1 MAIIDADAHVVEN
14 EYTWDF
20 MPEEDQ
26 PHRPAILVP
35 KPGHKTRAGE
45 YWFIDGRVFAKD
57 VNVGLDTDL
66 ETREASDVK
75 KRLAHMD
82 ELGVTTHVLYPTVFL
97 RPLAYHQEVEVAL
110 ARGYNRWVGNIHAQS
125 EGRLRWT
132 VIVPTSRMD
141 IAIEELNYGKEHGA
155 CGVFMRG
162 IEGDHRLSDPYLY
175 PLWEEAQR
183 LDLPICIHAATGK
196 FEFFDYFSRDAGFS
210 TFKLPAVGAFH
221 DIIMKDMHKK
231 FPDLRWGFVEISASW
246 LPYAMNDLSVRYTRQ
261 GIPWAGRE
269 LLQERNIFVAVQTTD
284 DIDYIV
290 ETAGEDNLMIGTDY
304 GHNDTSTELRAL
316 TNLRDN
322 GGLSP
327 ALVEKILDANP
338 RRLYAL

>member
-35 KPGHKTRAGE
+35 KQGHKTRAGE

-57 VNVGLDTDL
+57 VNVGLDTDA

-97 RPLAYHQEVEVAL
+97 RPLAYHPEVEVAL

-162 IEGDHRLSDPYLY
+162 IEGDHRLTDPYLY

-183 LDLPICIHAATGK
+183 LDLPICVHAATGK
-196 FEFFDYFSRDAGFS
+196 FEFFDYFARDAGFS

-221 DIIMKDMHKK
+221 DIIMKDMHMK
-231 FPDLRWGFVEISASW
+231 FPDLRWAFVEISASW
-246 LPYAMNDLSVRYTRQ
+246 LPYAMNDLSVRSVRQ
-261 GIPWAGRE
+261 GVRWAGRE
-269 LLQERNIFVAVQTTD
+269 LLQERNIFVALQTTD

-322 GGLSP
+322 GGISP
-327 ALVEKILDANP
+327 ALAEKILDANP
-338 RRLYAL
+338 RRLYGL